1 MAYLVSTTYSS
12 TVALGA
18 RHFRLQPHCGCC
30 LTTRLN
36 YIHYKVSPWR
46 WEESGQ
52 KILLMQGDVL
62 PNCKE
67 SRVGIL
73 KEFSFECA
81 RVGDFFSS
89 EIQKSNI
96 VPLPL
101 SGNILGMHRQ

>member
-1 MAYLVSTTYSS
+1 MVDGVSSIKYWS

-46 WEESGQ
+46 WESGQ

-62 PNCKE
+62 HNCKE

-73 KEFSFECA
+73 KEFSLECACA
-81 RVGDFFSS
+81 RVGDFFRSAKVENS
-89 EIQKSNI
+89 RPAFVGQY
-96 VPLPL
+96 
-101 SGNILGMHRQ
+101 LG